1 MAKMKLPNGF
11 GNISKLG
18 GKRRNPWRARVNDGF
33 TEDGKVK
40 WLSIGYY
47 KSYNDAY
54 NALNNYHN
62 DPLSKTKDIT
72 LGEVYEI
79 VTEKVF
85 PIYAANTAKQY
96 RNFYN
101 LHLSVLHNRKI
112 REITLDELEDILFMK
127 SDGNQRVIK
136 NVMTM
141 IFSYA
146 MRHDYLIK
154 DYSQLIDLR
163 IIPKAETKEQERR
176 PFTEKEIERVWNDY
190 HEGNELAKYVLVYLY
205 TGMRREE
212 LNAITIVDKNNM
224 IVDGTKT
231 PNAKNRK
238 IPIHDKLKPFIHT
251 LDLTIDTELVFDYVK
266 SFKQLLHNC
275 RHSFITQARRLEL
288 NDIYIKAITGHGDKT
303 ITDRYTHIKFEDL
316 TPTMKKFH
324 Y

>member
-1 MAKMKLPNGF
+1 
-11 GNISKLG
+11 
-18 GKRRNPWRARVNDGF
+18 
-33 TEDGKVK
+33 
-40 WLSIGYY
+40 
-47 KSYNDAY
+47 
-54 NALNNYHN
+54 
-62 DPLSKTKDIT
+62 
-72 LGEVYEI
+72 
-79 VTEKVF
+79 
-85 PIYAANTAKQY
+85 
-96 RNFYN
+96 
-101 LHLSVLHNRKI
+101 
-112 REITLDELEDILFMK
+112 
-127 SDGNQRVIK
+127 
-136 NVMTM
+136 
-141 IFSYA
+141 
-146 MRHDYLIK
+146 
-154 DYSQLIDLR
+154 
-163 IIPKAETKEQERR
+163 
-176 PFTEKEIERVWNDY
+176 
-190 HEGNELAKYVLVYLY
+190 
-205 TGMRREE
+205 MRREE